1 MTFDKNFTTYD
12 NNAIVQKKVATTLA
26 EYIKTDSSL
35 LKNINKVIELG
46 CGTGI
51 FTKEF
56 LSRVTPNYLILNDF
70 FNVKKYLKNFNYD
83 EFIQGDIEVITFPKA
98 DIIISSSAFQ
108 WVNSFEKLIDNIS
121 QSSDNL
127 AFSLYTKGNL
137 KEIDEHF
144 NISLNYLAN
153 NEINQILK
161 KRFKDI
167 NFIKETVVLEFKSP
181 LEALRHLKNTGVTGF
196 QKTSISKIRSFSS
209 CTLTYEISYFICK
222 N

>member
-1 MTFDKNFTTYD
+1 MTFEKNFTTYD
-12 NNAIVQKKVATTLA
+12 KNAIVQKKVAANLV
-26 EYIKTDSSL
+26 EYIKNDISL
-35 LKNINKVIELG
+35 SKAMNKVIELG

-51 FTKEF
+51 FTREF
-56 LSRVTPNYLILNDF
+56 LSKNNPRYLILNDF
-70 FNVKKYLKNFNYD
+70 FDVEKYLSDLDYN
-83 EFIQGDIEVITFPKA
+83 EFIQGDIESLTFPKA
-98 DIIISSSAFQ
+98 DMIISSSAFQ

-161 KRFKDI
+161 KRFRDI
-167 NFIKETVVLEFKSP
+167 NFMKETVILEFNSP

-196 QKTSISKIRSFSS
+196 QKTSISKIRSFAS

-222 N
+222 A

>member
-12 NNAIVQKKVATTLA
+12 NNAIVQKKVAATLA

-70 FNVKKYLKNFNYD
+70 FNVKEYLKNFNYD

-121 QSSDNL
+121 ASTNNL
-127 AFSLYTKGNL
+127 AFSIYTKGNL
-137 KEIDEHF
+137 KEIYEHF
-144 NISLNYLAN
+144 NISLNYLEN
-153 NEINQILK
+153 KKIHQILRK
-161 KRFKDI
+161 KFKNI
-167 NFIKETVVLEFKSP
+167 TSKKETIILDFNDP

-196 QKTSISKIRSFSS
+196 QKTSINKIRTFNSYS
-209 CTLTYEISYFICK
+209 LTYEVSYFICRI
-222 N
+222 

>member
-12 NNAIVQKKVATTLA
+12 NNAIVQKKVAANLS
-26 EYIKTDSSL
+26 EYIKNDISL
-35 LKNINKVIELG
+35 SGNMNKIIELG

-56 LSRVTPNYLILNDF
+56 LSNFTPKHLTLNDF
-70 FNVKKYLKNFNYD
+70 FDVREYLKNLNYN
-83 EFIQGDIEVITFPKA
+83 EFIQGDIEIITLPKA

-108 WVNSFEKLIDNIS
+108 WVSSFEKLINNIS
-121 QSSDNL
+121 ASTNNL
-127 AFSLYTKGNL
+127 AFSIYTKGNL
-137 KEIDEHF
+137 KEIYEHF
-144 NISLNYLAN
+144 NISLNYLE
-153 NEINQILK
+153 NEEIHQILRK
-161 KRFKDI
+161 KFKNI
-167 NFIKETVVLEFKSP
+167 TSKKETIILEFNTP

-209 CTLTYEISYFICK
+209 YTLTYEISYFICK

>member
-12 NNAIVQKKVATTLA
+12 NNAIVQKKVAANLS
-26 EYIKTDSSL
+26 EYIKNDISL
-35 LKNINKVIELG
+35 SGNMNKIIELG

-56 LSRVTPNYLILNDF
+56 LSNFTPKHLTLNDF
-70 FNVKKYLKNFNYD
+70 FDVREYLKNLNYN
-83 EFIQGDIEVITFPKA
+83 EFIQGDIEIITLPKA

-108 WVNSFEKLIDNIS
+108 WVSSFEKLINNIS
-121 QSSDNL
+121 ASTNNL
-127 AFSLYTKGNL
+127 AFSIYTKGNL
-137 KEIDEHF
+137 KEIYEHF
-144 NISLNYLAN
+144 NISLNYLE
-153 NEINQILK
+153 NEEIHQILRK
-161 KRFKDI
+161 KFKNI
-167 NFIKETVVLEFKSP
+167 TSKKETIILKFNTP

-209 CTLTYEISYFICK
+209 YTLTYEISYFICK

>member
-12 NNAIVQKKVATTLA
+12 NNAIVQKKVAANLS
-26 EYIKTDSSL
+26 EYIKNDISL
-35 LKNINKVIELG
+35 SGNMNKIIELG

-56 LSRVTPNYLILNDF
+56 LSNFTPKHLTLNDF
-70 FNVKKYLKNFNYD
+70 FDVREYLKNLNYN
-83 EFIQGDIEVITFPKA
+83 EFIQGDIEIITLPKA

-108 WVNSFEKLIDNIS
+108 WVSSFEKLINNIS
-121 QSSDNL
+121 ASTNNL
-127 AFSLYTKGNL
+127 AFSIYTKGNL
-137 KEIDEHF
+137 KEIYEHF
-144 NISLNYLAN
+144 NISLNYLE
-153 NEINQILK
+153 NEEIHQILRK
-161 KRFKDI
+161 KFKNI
-167 NFIKETVVLEFKSP
+167 TSKKETIILEFNTP

-196 QKTSISKIRSFSS
+196 QKTNISKIRSFSS

>member
-12 NNAIVQKKVATTLA
+12 NNAIVQKKVAANLS
-26 EYIKTDSSL
+26 EYIKNDISL
-35 LKNINKVIELG
+35 SGNMNKIIELG

-56 LSRVTPNYLILNDF
+56 LSNFTPKHLTLNDF
-70 FNVKKYLKNFNYD
+70 FDVREYLKNLNYN
-83 EFIQGDIEVITFPKA
+83 EFIQGDIEIITLPKA

-108 WVNSFEKLIDNIS
+108 WVSSFEKLINNIS
-121 QSSDNL
+121 ASTNNL
-127 AFSLYTKGNL
+127 AFSIYTKGNL
-137 KEIDEHF
+137 KEIYEHF
-144 NISLNYLAN
+144 NISLNYLE
-153 NEINQILK
+153 NEEIHQILRK
-161 KRFKDI
+161 KFKNI
-167 NFIKETVVLEFKSP
+167 TSKKETIILEFNTP

-196 QKTSISKIRSFSS
+196 QKTSISKIRSFSN

>member
-12 NNAIVQKKVATTLA
+12 NNAIVQKKVAANLS
-26 EYIKTDSSL
+26 EYIKNDISL
-35 LKNINKVIELG
+35 SGNMNKIIELG

-56 LSRVTPNYLILNDF
+56 LSNFTPKHLILNDF
-70 FNVKKYLKNFNYD
+70 FDVREYLKNLNYN
-83 EFIQGDIEVITFPKA
+83 EFIQGDIEIITLPKA

-108 WVNSFEKLIDNIS
+108 WVSSFEKLINNIS
-121 QSSDNL
+121 ASTNNL
-127 AFSLYTKGNL
+127 AFSIYTKGNL
-137 KEIDEHF
+137 KEIYEHF
-144 NISLNYLAN
+144 NISLNYLE
-153 NEINQILK
+153 NEEIHQILRK
-161 KRFKDI
+161 KFKNI
-167 NFIKETVVLEFKSP
+167 TSKKETIILEFNTP

>member
-12 NNAIVQKKVATTLA
+12 NNAVVQKKVAATLA

-35 LKNINKVIELG
+35 FKDLNKVIELG

-56 LSRVTPNYLILNDF
+56 LSKFTPNYFILNDF
-70 FNVKKYLKNFNYD
+70 FDVKEYLKNLNYN
-83 EFIQGDIEVITFPKA
+83 EFIQGDIEITPFPKA

-121 QSSDNL
+121 ASTNNL
-127 AFSLYTKGNL
+127 AFSIYTKGNL
-137 KEIDEHF
+137 KEIYEHF
-144 NISLNYLAN
+144 NISLNYLE
-153 NEINQILK
+153 NEDIYQILRK
-161 KRFKDI
+161 KFKNI
-167 NFIKETVVLEFKSP
+167 ALKKETITIEFNTP

-196 QKTSISKIRSFSS
+196 QKTNISKIRSFNS
-209 CTLTYEISYFICK
+209 CYLTYEVSYFICSI
-222 N
+222 

>member
-1 MTFDKNFTTYD
+1 MTFDKNFNTYD
-12 NNAIVQKKVATTLA
+12 KNATVQKKVAINLA
-26 EYIKTDSSL
+26 EYIKNDISL
-35 LKNINKVIELG
+35 SENMNKVIELG

-56 LSRVTPNYLILNDF
+56 LSKYTPNYLILNDF
-70 FNVKKYLKNFNYD
+70 FDVKKYLKNLNYN
-83 EFIQGDIEVITFPKA
+83 EFIQGDIEAISLPKA

-121 QSSDNL
+121 TSTNNL
-127 AFSLYTKGNL
+127 AFSIYTKGNL

-144 NISLNYLAN
+144 NISLNYLEN
-153 NEINQILK
+153 KEIHQLLRK
-161 KRFKDI
+161 KFKSI
-167 NFIKETVVLEFKSP
+167 ISKKETIVLKFNNP

-196 QKTSISKIRSFSS
+196 QKTSISKIRSFTS

-222 N
+222 A

>member
-12 NNAIVQKKVATTLA
+12 NNAIVQKKVATNLS
-26 EYIKTDSSL
+26 EYIKNDISL
-35 LKNINKVIELG
+35 SGNMNKIIELG

-56 LSRVTPNYLILNDF
+56 LSNFTPKHLTLNDF
-70 FNVKKYLKNFNYD
+70 FDVREYLKNLNYN
-83 EFIQGDIEVITFPKA
+83 EFIQGDIEIITLPKA

-108 WVNSFEKLIDNIS
+108 WVSSFEKLINNIS
-121 QSSDNL
+121 ASTNNL
-127 AFSLYTKGNL
+127 AFSIYTKGNL
-137 KEIDEHF
+137 KEIYEHF
-144 NISLNYLAN
+144 NISLNYLE
-153 NEINQILK
+153 NEEIHQILRK
-161 KRFKDI
+161 KFKNI
-167 NFIKETVVLEFKSP
+167 TSKKETIILKFNTP

-209 CTLTYEISYFICK
+209 YTLTYEISYFICK